1 MASVRFLVRC
11 VPKAEFTKVQLG
23 PVDHHGQWEWWEIP
37 DEDGKN
43 MKNLTKSFTMHQSP
57 IRQIALC
64 QHFWL
69 LFSKIHLIN
78 FKPWNPKN
86 LFMFHLQLSG
96 VRILHVNILH
106 LHVQEFLVDSPLTSG
121 HELAGAEPGCWRNC
135 ARISMGF
142 DNAWLVNPF
151 VKPTIGA
158 HVMNI
163 VAGLLIAITW
173 CVLAPAIWFL
183 LF

>member
-1 MASVRFLVRC
+1 MASIRFLVGC

-78 FKPWNPKN
+78 FKPWNPKTCSCSISN
-86 LFMFHLQLSG
+86 FRVYASCMWISC
-96 VRILHVNILH
+96 I
-106 LHVQEFLVDSPLTSG
+106 
-121 HELAGAEPGCWRNC
+121 CMCRNSSLI
-135 ARISMGF
+135 RR
-142 DNAWLVNPF
+142 WLR
-151 VKPTIGA
+151 
-158 HVMNI
+158 VMNLLALSPGVEGI
-163 VAGLLIAITW
+163 VPGSAWALTMRDWSIHSSSRRSVPT
-173 CVLAPAIWFL
+173 
-183 LF
+183 